1 MADLHE
7 RGMRPRVLV
16 GGVGTG
22 KTAVLVRLTE
32 RLADTRAIPVPV
44 RRRAARETLDFEA
57 MAQERFL
64 GEVSQR
70 LISLAEGETIWRRL
84 RNDNRIVVLAD
95 GLEEALVGN
104 SAEQERDNII
114 RAAIRK
120 AHQQRLP
127 LVIASR
133 PHDPLRA
140 TAPAILALQPLS
152 YEAALAYIG
161 NDGSRE
167 DERRL
172 AWIVEPAAL
181 ADPPLYLLITP

>member
-7 RGMRPRVLV
+7 RGMRPRVLY
-16 GGVGTG
+16 GVMGTG

-32 RLADTRAIPVPV
+32 MLADKHAIPVPV
-44 RRRAARETLDFEA
+44 RLRDARETLDFEA

-120 AHQQRLP
+120 AHQQQLP

-140 TAPAILALQPLS
+140 TLAATLAPQPLTS
-152 YEAALAYIG
+152 NPALPYTATHA
-161 NDGSRE
+161 
-167 DERRL
+167 RRQ
-172 AWIVEPAAL
+172 
-181 ADPPLYLLITP
+181 ADP